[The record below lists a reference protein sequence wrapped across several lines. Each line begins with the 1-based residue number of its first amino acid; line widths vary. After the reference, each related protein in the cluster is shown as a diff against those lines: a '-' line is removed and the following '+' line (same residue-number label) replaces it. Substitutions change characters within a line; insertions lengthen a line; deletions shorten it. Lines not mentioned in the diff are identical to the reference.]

1 MLLFRSRIKY
11 VACTSRC
18 SGALESSCFCIV
30 IIVLASLL
38 PNFGV
43 DVYQD
48 QALEGSLLPA
58 KGKGKAKQKAIGKAS
73 SKSRPVADAPSGQ
86 GDDEE
91 DVLQDYELSDDSEM
105 ED

>member
-1 MLLFRSRIKY
+1 MLLFRTRIKH
-11 VACTSRC
+11 VACTCRC

-30 IIVLASLL
+30 IIVIASLL

-48 QALEGSLLPA
+48 QVLEGSLLPA
-58 KGKGKAKQKAIGKAS
+58 KGKGKAKQKATGKAS